1 MTFVN
6 GIKLN
11 FQGLVLGLR
20 TPRLLI
26 LGLLRFAVMVLIFA
40 GAVAFF
46 LAYQNDII
54 HLIWSKPASAWL
66 VWIWYLLSWL
76 LSLILLAVTTVVGY
90 FIAQILFSVVIMDMM
105 SRMTEKL
112 VTGNEVPPP
121 SMPFFQHLIFLV
133 RQEIPRAILPV
144 LLALALMVVGWL
156 TPLSPLVTI
165 LSPAVAAL
173 FLAWDYTDLV
183 PARQLLPF
191 GERFTILRRHLLF
204 HLGFGL
210 LFLVPLLNLVLLSF
224 APVGATMFHLNTD
237 GAENASYAPPS

>member
-1 MTFVN
+1 MTFIK

-11 FQGLVLGLR
+11 FQGLLLGLR
-20 TPRLLI
+20 TPRLLV

-54 HLIWSKPASAWL
+54 HLIWSKPANAWL

-121 SMPFFQHLIFLV
+121 SMPFFRHLIFLV

-144 LLALALMVVGWL
+144 LLALALMVIGWL

-183 PARQLLPF
+183 PARRLLPF
-191 GERFTILRRHLLF
+191 GARFAILRRHLLF

-224 APVGATMFHLNTD
+224 APVGATLFHLNTD